1 MVHAV
6 EFPELLTM
14 GNKVGRLRP
23 EDIRDLTAATE
34 FNEYELQGWYKGFI
48 KDCPSGILSLEEFQK
63 IYSNFFPQGDASKFA
78 AHVFRTFD
86 KNNDNSIDFREFI
99 VALSIT
105 SRGNLDAK
113 LKWAFSMYDRD
124 GNGTISREEML
135 DIVGAIY
142 TMVGST
148 MKMPDDEA
156 TPEQRTDKIFRQMDK
171 DLDGQISLQEFIEG
185 AKSDPSIV
193 QLLSC
198 TSQNMGLWSMW
209 QRKKL

>member
-1 MVHAV
+1 
-6 EFPELLTM
+6 M
-14 GNKVGRLRP
+14 GQKTSRLRP
-23 EDIRDLTAATE
+23 EEIRDLTQATD

-63 IYSNFFPQGDASKFA
+63 IYSNFFPNGDASQFA

-86 KNNDNSIDFREFI
+86 KNGDESIDFKEFI

-124 GNGTISREEML
+124 GNGTISRNEML
-135 DIVGAIY
+135 DIVRAIY

-148 MKMPDDEA
+148 MKMPADEA

-171 DLDGQISLQEFIEG
+171 DLDGQISLTEFIEG

-198 TSQNMGLWSMW
+198 SQQTMGM
-209 QRKKL
+209 